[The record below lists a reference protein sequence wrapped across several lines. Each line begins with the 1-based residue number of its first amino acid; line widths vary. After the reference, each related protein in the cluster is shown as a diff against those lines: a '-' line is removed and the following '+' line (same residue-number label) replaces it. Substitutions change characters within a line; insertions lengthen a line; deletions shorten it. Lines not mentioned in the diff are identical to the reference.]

1 MRASEKKSSGGAKTG
16 DVHARANLGTRLH
29 IRLQKT
35 PHSSHLLAPT
45 FPPFYQALTHVFVL
59 ERFYRPQSCLV
70 RHNFHSIAGVGRSQW
85 PSCRLPRENS
95 AYPRMLGR
103 LIPCLYTMDLH
114 FPSFPCLPATL
125 HIHRAPI
132 FPSRLS
138 CRFA

>member
-45 FPPFYQALTHVFVL
+45 FPPFYQALILIIFVL

-70 RHNFHSIAGVGRSQW
+70 RRNFRPIAGVGRSQW

-95 AYPRMLGR
+95 AYLRVLGR
-103 LIPCLYTMDLH
+103 LIPCLY
-114 FPSFPCLPATL
+114 P
-125 HIHRAPI
+125 
-132 FPSRLS
+132 
-138 CRFA
+138 FARRSPFIKFCTVHTSKSLTIPKVR